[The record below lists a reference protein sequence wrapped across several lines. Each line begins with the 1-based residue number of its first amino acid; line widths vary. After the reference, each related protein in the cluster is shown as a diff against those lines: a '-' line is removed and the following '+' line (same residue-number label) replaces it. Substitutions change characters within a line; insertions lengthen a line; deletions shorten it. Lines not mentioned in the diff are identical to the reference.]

1 MKKNTNV
8 FLGEKFIET
17 TLDNVEIKDAMSSQ
31 ALGRF
36 LMRAAM
42 AGGLVVFGYL
52 VYFALSA
59 NFGSIEAANGSTF
72 EPFGKM
78 VAGFFFSGCLVA
90 IYYTK
95 SELLT
100 SNMMITTVGRYF
112 GKLTFGKMFKIMGFC
127 LLGNLIGGL
136 VIGALVGA
144 STIISPGMEEIMI
157 HTLEVKQGYIA
168 EGHIID
174 LLIRALF
181 CNFFINVSMLMVYS
195 GNMKDDFGKVIAMV
209 FGVFIFMYLGL
220 EHSVANTVL
229 FCTAFFF
236 DLFHGTNHLVLTEAI
251 QNVFWVL
258 IGNYI
263 GGGLLIGAYY
273 AFINDSRKAKQQ

>member
-1 MKKNTNV
+1 MEEKNV
-8 FLGEKFIET
+8 YLGQQFIET
-17 TLDNVEIKDAMSSQ
+17 TLDNVEIKDQMTSQ
-31 ALGRF
+31 IVIKY

-42 AGGLVVFGYL
+42 AGAVVVFGYL

-59 NFGSIEAANGSTF
+59 NFGTIHGADGSTF
-72 EPFGKM
+72 EPVGKM
-78 VAGFFFSGCLVA
+78 IAGFFFSGCLIA

-100 SNMMITTVGRYF
+100 SNMMMTTVGKYF
-112 GKLTFGKMFKIMGFC
+112 GKITFGKMFKIMGLC
-127 LLGNLIGGL
+127 LLGNLLGGI
-136 VIGALVGA
+136 VIGMLVGA
-144 STIISPGMEEIMI
+144 STIISPGMEEVMI
-157 HTLEVKQGYIA
+157 HTLEIKQGYVS

-195 GNMKDDFGKVIAMV
+195 GNIKSDSGKVVAMM

-236 DLFHGTNHLVLTEAI
+236 DLFHGTSHLILTDAI

-273 AFINDSRKAKQQ
+273 AFINDSRKTK

>member
-1 MKKNTNV
+1 MEKNTNV

-17 TLDNVEIKDAMSSQ
+17 TLDNVEIKEKMTAEIVT
-31 ALGRF
+31 RY

-42 AGGLVVFGYL
+42 AGGVVVFGYL
-52 VYFALSA
+52 IYFALSA
-59 NFGSIEAANGSTF
+59 NFATIEAANGSNF
-72 EPFGKM
+72 EPVGKM
-78 VAGFFFSGCLVA
+78 IAGFFFSGCLIT

-100 SNMMITTVGRYF
+100 SNMMITTVGKYF
-112 GKLTFGKMFKIMGFC
+112 GKITFGKMFKIMGLC
-127 LLGNLIGGL
+127 LLGNFIGGI
-136 VIGALVGA
+136 VIGLLVGA
-144 STIISPGMEEIMI
+144 STIITPGMEEILA
-157 HTLEVKQGYIA
+157 HSVDVKQAYVA
-168 EGHIID
+168 DGHLVD
-174 LLIRALF
+174 LVIRAIF

-195 GNMKDDFGKVIAMV
+195 GNMKDDFGKVIAMA

-229 FCTAFFF
+229 FCTTFFF
-236 DLFHGTNHLVLTEAI
+236 DLFHGTDYLVLSEAI

-273 AFINDSRKAKQQ
+273 AFINDSRSKK

>member
-1 MKKNTNV
+1 MEKKADV
-8 FLGEKFIET
+8 FLGRKFVET
-17 TLDNVEIKDAMSSQ
+17 TINNVEIKDHMTSK
-31 ALGRF
+31 ALFRY

-42 AGGLVVFGYL
+42 AGAIVVFGYL
-52 VYFALSA
+52 IYFALSA
-59 NFGSIEAANGSTF
+59 NMGDIHLSDGTTF
-72 EPFGKM
+72 EPYGKM
-78 VAGFFFSGCLVA
+78 MAGFFFSLCLVA

-112 GKLTFGKMFKIMGFC
+112 ERITFGKMFKILGLC
-127 LLGNLIGGL
+127 YLGNLLGGI
-136 VIGALVGA
+136 VVGALVGA

-157 HTLEVKQGYIA
+157 HSINGKLAYVQD
-168 EGHIID
+168 GHVID
-174 LLIRALF
+174 LVIRGLF
-181 CNFFINVSMLMVYS
+181 CNFFINMAMLMVYS

-229 FCTAFFF
+229 FCTAFFY
-236 DLFHGTNHLVLTEAI
+236 DIFHNAHTLIVTDAI

-258 IGNYI
+258 VGNYI
-263 GGGLLIGAYY
+263 GGGLLIGLYY
-273 AFINDSRKAKQQ
+273 AYINDARKFDK

>member
-1 MKKNTNV
+1 MEKNTNV

-17 TLDNVEIKDAMSSQ
+17 TLDNVEVKDKMTAEIVS
-31 ALGRF
+31 RY

-42 AGGLVVFGYL
+42 AGGVVIFGYL
-52 VYFALSA
+52 IYFALSA
-59 NFGSIEAANGSTF
+59 NFATIQGANGSTF

-78 VAGFFFSGCLVA
+78 IAGFFFSGCLVT

-100 SNMMITTVGRYF
+100 SNMMITTVGKYF
-112 GKLTFGKMFKIMGFC
+112 GKITVGKMFKIMGLCF
-127 LLGNLIGGL
+127 LGNILGGM
-136 VIGALVGA
+136 VIGLLVGA
-144 STIISPGMEEIMI
+144 STIITPGMEEVMV
-157 HTLEVKQGYIA
+157 HSLEAKQGFIA
-168 EGHIID
+168 DGAYVD
-174 LLIRALF
+174 LIIRAIF
-181 CNFFINVSMLMVYS
+181 CNFFINVAMLMVYS
-195 GNMKDDFGKVIAMV
+195 GNMKDDFGKVIAMA

-220 EHSVANTVL
+220 EHSVANSVL

-236 DLFHGTNHLVLTEAI
+236 DLFHGTNHLILSEAI

-273 AFINDSRKAKQQ
+273 AFINDSRKKIK